1 MHFVKATD
9 SLHDMKSN
17 AKDMKKQPRIKTL
30 QTTLAC
36 LVASSAFALDDR
48 LDEPQP
54 QDEPEPKDPKF
65 DIVERPDL
73 VPIGIEHMFNHVD
86 TTTNHRIYDAKV
98 TVANLGNAD
107 SDDFICL
114 IGYRVTGTYDS
125 AKYPLGSTHYSG
137 FVNFGSIKM
146 ADMVDQSKNWAFS
159 IPVDVHGAEIFLIV
173 DRYWNWFD
181 PADIGTWEDDAGKD
195 LVGNIVELKEDN
207 NLLGGKYSYYYE
219 YQEPDNRVSFP
230 KGITVKPKGGE

>member
-1 MHFVKATD
+1 MHRMKATD
-9 SLHDMKSN
+9 SFHDMKTKIKNIQMSSF
-17 AKDMKKQPRIKTL
+17 IKTVH
-30 QTTLAC
+30 TTLAC

-48 LDEPQP
+48 FDEPQP

-65 DIVERPDL
+65 EVVERPDL
-73 VPIGIEHMFNHVD
+73 VPMGIEHMFNHVD
-86 TTTNHRIYDAKV
+86 TTTKHRIYDAKV

-107 SDDFICL
+107 SDDFVCL

-125 AKYPLGSTHYSG
+125 VKYPLGSTHYSG
-137 FVNFGSIKM
+137 FVNFGDMKSM
-146 ADMVDQSKNWAFS
+146 AVIDESKNWAFS

-195 LVGNIVELKEDN
+195 LVGNIVELKEN
-207 NLLGGKYSYYYE
+207 NNVLGGKYAYYYE
-219 YQEPDNRVSFP
+219 YQEPDNRVSVP
-230 KGITVKPKGGE
+230 TGILIKPKRGN